1 MQFVHTAHKSFDNKK
16 KYGVIHPI
24 YKDLGAIRETQIQ
37 QEAFKENSKTYKPS
51 FRKKYKQ
58 ILDKELLQRQ
68 DIVLENFDESIIK
81 SLKKIKKQIKN
92 ALKDLSF
99 NDFKN
104 YFKARVSK
112 LRKTFDSIDFSD
124 KKMHSMRK
132 LIKEIKFNTRYK
144 HKLAEKWLS
153 KYNINLALLE
163 DMQKLLGQWQDNV
176 VLKEKLVQQESTLLL
191 SKGESKTLIELKSNA
206 ESETALIKDKIKKA
220 LTVDY

>member
-58 ILDKELLQRQ
+58 ILDEELLQRQ

-99 NDFKN
+99 YDFKN

-176 VLKEKLVQQESTLLL
+176 VLKEKLVQQVSTLLL
-191 SKGESKTLIELKSNA
+191 SKEESKTLIELKSNA

-220 LTVDY
+220 LTMDY